1 MAELTARTEEVND
14 LMYDWINILKCK
26 ADGVYAY
33 KQYLADARKDKSSCC
48 TDLLNRLIDE
58 DSRQLLEVKK
68 HVLGLLEQDARKRG
82 YKAA

>member
-1 MAELTARTEEVND
+1 MAELTARKEEVDD
-14 LMYDWINILKCK
+14 LMYDWVNILKCK
-26 ADGVYAY
+26 ADGVFAY
-33 KQYLADARKDKSSCC
+33 KQYLSDAKKQKSDCC
-48 TDLLNRLIDE
+48 VDLLNRLIDE